1 MKTLTTLAATTA
13 FSMSLLA
20 GTHAIAQEPVEI
32 GVLLPLS
39 GSNASAGAKT
49 MHGINA
55 ALEEVNAFGGV
66 LGGRELSLIVED
78 TESKPQAAI
87 EAVRKLVDVNDVP
100 LVLGAIS
107 SAVTIP
113 TAEYTISKG
122 KNQITIAAT
131 SETQR
136 EIGDGLFTMLATN
149 SVLGKGLAEFV
160 AEDSKP
166 EKVALFYMNDPF
178 GVGMAQSTGEA
189 LEALGIEIAADL
201 AYEPAKTDYR
211 AELQRL
217 SQTQPD
223 AVVAVS
229 FGETAR
235 VIFKQAYELGLM
247 EDVRGSW
254 YQPYI
259 ANPAG
264 RCIPEACE
272 GIKGVDIAAE
282 PGPRFDDFLA
292 RIQEQAGEEA
302 QLDWFTS
309 VGYDVIWVTALAI
322 NLANSEDEEA
332 IRKAIPK
339 AMELYRGVTKSD
351 FSVDADGIQAS
362 QRFGRRI
369 YTDGEI
375 AEYSSAGD

>member
-1 MKTLTTLAATTA
+1 MIKPANLATATALAFTL
-13 FSMSLLA
+13 MSGA
-20 GTHAIAQEPVEI
+20 GVHAQEAVEV
-32 GVLLPLS
+32 GVILPLS

-55 ALEEVNAFGGV
+55 ALEEINALGGV
-66 LGGRELSLIVED
+66 LGGRELHLIIED
-78 TESKPQAAI
+78 TESKPQAGI

-113 TAEYTISKG
+113 TGKYTVSKG

-131 SETQR
+131 SEEQR
-136 EIGDGLFTMLATN
+136 AVGDGLFTMLATN
-149 SVLGKGLAEFV
+149 DILGEGLAQFV

-166 EKVALFYMNDPF
+166 KKVALFYMNDPF
-178 GVGMAQSTGEA
+178 GVGMANATGEA
-189 LEALGIEIAADL
+189 LKELGIEIIADL

-217 SQTQPD
+217 SQASPD

-247 EDVRGSW
+247 EKVRGRW
-254 YQPYI
+254 YQPYV

-282 PGPRFDDFLA
+282 PGPRFDNFIA
-292 RIQEQAGEEA
+292 RIQKQVGADA

-309 VGYDVIWVTALAI
+309 VGYDVVWITALAL
-322 NLANSEDEEA
+322 NLANSDDEAA
-332 IRKAIPK
+332 IRAAIPK
-339 AMELYRGVTKSD
+339 AMEIYRGVTKSD
-351 FSVDADGIQAS
+351 FSVDADGIQVS
-362 QRFGRRI
+362 QRFGRRVYKNGAI
-369 YTDGEI
+369 VDYT
-375 AEYSSAGD
+375 GD

>member
-1 MKTLTTLAATTA
+1 MYRLGKLASAAAVAMTIIWSGA
-13 FSMSLLA
+13 ASVSA
-20 GTHAIAQEPVEI
+20 EDAVEV

-39 GSNASAGAKT
+39 GANASAGAKAL
-49 MHGINA
+49 HGVDA
-55 ALEEVNAFGGV
+55 ALAEINAFGGV
-66 LGGRELSLIVED
+66 LGGRELKLIIED
-78 TESKPQAAI
+78 TESKPQAGI

-113 TAEYTISKG
+113 TGKYTVSKG

-131 SETQR
+131 SEAQR

-149 SVLGKGLAEFV
+149 SVLGRGLAEFV
-160 AEDSKP
+160 AEDAKP
-166 EKVALFYMNDPF
+166 QRVALFYMNDPF
-178 GVGMAQSTGEA
+178 GVGMARATGDA
-189 LEALGIEIAADL
+189 LKAQNIEIAADL

-217 SQTQPD
+217 AQSNPD
-223 AVVAVS
+223 AIVAVS

-235 VIFKQAYELGLM
+235 VIFKQTYELGLM
-247 EDVRGSW
+247 DKVRGKW

-264 RCIPEACE
+264 RCIPEVCE

-282 PGPRFDDFLA
+282 PGPRYDSVLA
-292 RIQEQAGEEA
+292 KIAESAGEDV

-309 VGYDVIWVTALAI
+309 VGYDVVWVAALAI
-322 NLANSEDEEA
+322 NLANSTDPA
-332 IRKAIPK
+332 KIRAAIPK
-339 AMELYRGVTKSD
+339 AMEIYRGITKSD
-351 FSVDADGIQAS
+351 FSVDADGVQVN
-362 QRFGRRI
+362 QRFGRRV
-369 YTDGEI
+369 YKDGALVDYLVE
-375 AEYSSAGD
+375 

>member
-1 MKTLTTLAATTA
+1 MQSLATLAATTTLTV
-13 FSMSLLA
+13 SLLA
-20 GTHAIAQEPVEI
+20 GTVAVAQDAVEV

-55 ALEEVNAFGGV
+55 ALDEVNAFGGV
-66 LGGRELSLIVED
+66 LGGRELSLIIED

-113 TAEYTISKG
+113 TAEYTISKD

-178 GVGMAQSTGEA
+178 GVGMAQSTGDA
-189 LEALGIEIAADL
+189 LKALGIKIVADL

-211 AELQRL
+211 AEIQRL
-217 SQTQPD
+217 ATAGPD
-223 AVVAVS
+223 AIVAVS

-235 VIFKQAYELGLM
+235 VIFKQAFELGLM
-247 EDVRGSW
+247 ENVRGSW
-254 YQPYI
+254 YQPYV

-272 GIKGVDIAAE
+272 GIKGIDIAAE
-282 PGPRFDDFLA
+282 PGPRFDNFIA
-292 RIQEQAGEEA
+292 RIQEQAGDDV

-309 VGYDVIWVTALAI
+309 VGYDVVWVTALAI
-322 NLANSEDEEA
+322 NLANSDDEAA
-332 IRKAIPK
+332 IRNAIPK

-369 YTDGEI
+369 YTDGVIVDYVVGE
-375 AEYSSAGD
+375 